1 MEADL
6 SSAEFYEWLDDFDS
20 TEIKNE
26 RKIVIVSPPSA
37 SNVSYY
43 NCWFLLLFYC
53 LLSYSSSQ
61 E

>member
-26 RKIVIVSPPSA
+26 RKPSA

-43 NCWFLLLFYC
+43 NC
-53 LLSYSSSQ
+53 
-61 E
+61 

>member
-6 SSAEFYEWLDDFDS
+6 SSAEFYEWLDDFD

-43 NCWFLLLFYC
+43 YNCYYFIICY
-53 LLSYSSSQ
+53 SQ
-61 E
+61 EK